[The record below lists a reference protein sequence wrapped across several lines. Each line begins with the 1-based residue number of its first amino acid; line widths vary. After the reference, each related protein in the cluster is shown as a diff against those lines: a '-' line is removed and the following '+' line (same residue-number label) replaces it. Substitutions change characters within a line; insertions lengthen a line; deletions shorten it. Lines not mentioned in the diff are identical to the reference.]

1 MKTPWTD
8 LGLRFAAPGSGLLR
22 THAMLPTPIV
32 LADRVR
38 VYFSSCDADLRGR
51 IFSVDLSLDH
61 PHPVIHFDPA
71 PVLDLG
77 AAGCF
82 DADGVNPCH
91 LERVDDIWRLYYV
104 GWQRLSEDVPYTLL
118 AGLAVSEDRGKTFRR
133 WKTEPVLP
141 ATPDEGY
148 FRTAPF
154 VRRVGEGFQILY
166 IGGNRFVRSPSG
178 KMLPRYA
185 IRRSRSAD
193 GINWAAPAED
203 VLLPDEAR
211 GEIGFG
217 RPRVETLPGQDPV
230 LMVSVR
236 TEQSYRLMMC
246 PWDEGLVDP
255 SRLVPVIDTAGQ
267 AWASEMTCFG
277 ATCQVGERTLLFY
290 NGNGF
295 GRTGFGLAY
304 RDPAAAE
311 DGFRR
316 M

>member
-1 MKTPWTD
+1 MKKQWTD
-8 LGLRFAAPGSGLLR
+8 LGLRFEAPGSGLLQ

-32 LADRVR
+32 LADRIR

-51 IFSVDLSLDH
+51 IFAVDLSLDH
-61 PHPVIHFDPA
+61 PHAVIHFDPA

-77 AAGCF
+77 TMGCF

-91 LERVDDIWRLYYV
+91 LEIFDGVWRLYYV
-104 GWQRLSEDVPYTLL
+104 GWQRLSQDVPYTLL
-118 AGLAVSEDRGKTFRR
+118 AGLALSEDFGKTFVR

-141 ATPDEGY
+141 ATPDERY

-154 VRRVGEGFQILY
+154 VQRVDNGFQMLY
-166 IGGNRFVRSPSG
+166 IGGNRFVPSPSG
-178 KMLPRYA
+178 KLLPRYA
-185 IRRSRSAD
+185 IRRSWSAD
-193 GINWAAPAED
+193 GIHWPDPTED
-203 VLLPDEAR
+203 VLLPDEAH

-217 RPRVETLPGQDPV
+217 RPRIETLPGQAPA

-236 TEQSYRLMMC
+236 TEQAYTLMMC
-246 PWDEGLVDP
+246 PWDEGPVDR
-255 SRLVPVIDTAGQ
+255 SRFVEVVDAAGH

-277 ATCQVGERTLLFY
+277 ATCQVEDRALLFY

-304 RDPAAAE
+304 RDLTSN
-311 DGFRR
+311 
-316 M
+316 

>member
-1 MKTPWTD
+1 MKKQWID
-8 LGLRFAAPGSGLLR
+8 LGLRFEALGSGLLQ

-32 LADRVR
+32 LSDRIR

-51 IFSVDLSLDH
+51 IFCVDLGLDH
-61 PHPVIHFDPA
+61 PHPVIHFDPT
-71 PVLDLG
+71 PVLNLG

-91 LERVDDIWRLYYV
+91 LDIVDGVWRLYYV
-104 GWQRLSEDVPYTLL
+104 GWRRLTQDVPYTLL
-118 AGLAVSEDRGKTFRR
+118 AGLAVSEDRGKTFAR
-133 WKTEPVLP
+133 WKAEPVLP
-141 ATPDEGY
+141 PTSDEGY

-154 VRRVGEGFQILY
+154 VRRIGDRFEILY

-193 GINWAAPAED
+193 GIHWSDPAED
-203 VLLPDEAR
+203 VLLPDEAC

-217 RPRVETLPGQDPV
+217 RPRVEMLPGYKPV

-236 TEQSYRLMMC
+236 TEQAYTLMMC
-246 PWDEGLVDP
+246 PWDEGKVDR
-255 SRLVPVIDTAGQ
+255 SRLVQVIDTAGQ

-277 ATCQVGERTLLFY
+277 ATCQVEGRTLLFY

-295 GRTGFGLAY
+295 GQTGFGLAY
-304 RDPAAAE
+304 RDLTASE
-311 DGFRR
+311 DWSRSG
-316 M
+316 